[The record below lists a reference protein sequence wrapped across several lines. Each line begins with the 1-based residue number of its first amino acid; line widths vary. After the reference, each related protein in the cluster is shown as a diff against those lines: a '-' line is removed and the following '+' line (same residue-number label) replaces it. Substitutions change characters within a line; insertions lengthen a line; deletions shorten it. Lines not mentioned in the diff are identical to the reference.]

1 MKVEDTA
8 ETPKITEALL
18 KAAQE
23 IGEYP
28 TDVNGKEQ
36 KGTYPYLQNTF
47 ILESTCAEN
56 PIHGIEYR
64 SISKTCFTLSR
75 TLIKPPANLLF
86 FVHTNFILSYQNEFC
101 SLP

>member
-1 MKVEDTA
+1 MEDTA

-36 KGTYPYLQNTF
+36 KGTN
-47 ILESTCAEN
+47 IL
-56 PIHGIEYR
+56 IYKILLFY
-64 SISKTCFTLSR
+64 
-75 TLIKPPANLLF
+75 NLLVQKISF
-86 FVHTNFILSYQNEFC
+86 TVSNIAACLRPVLSWAE
-101 SLP
+101 P